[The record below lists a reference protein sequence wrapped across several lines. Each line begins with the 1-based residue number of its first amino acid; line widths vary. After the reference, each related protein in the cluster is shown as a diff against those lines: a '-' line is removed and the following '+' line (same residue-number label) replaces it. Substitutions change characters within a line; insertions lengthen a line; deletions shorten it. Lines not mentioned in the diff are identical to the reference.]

1 MEGRY
6 NFTDS
11 SYDGLVEGNSLSS
24 GLGMLTDGHLAP
36 VNYANTDGVGW
47 IGWNAKDTPD
57 PYIMFEF
64 FSTRLFHSVTIHCNV
79 RGEANVKLFSNVT
92 VRFGED
98 GATFDKTLSFK
109 PKQISSGIGWENY
122 NVTIDLCKHVGK
134 FMELKFTYAGHW
146 ILISEITFNS
156 SKFKDLCCWKTVTEL
171 SSSSESAVPLHYW
184 DFILHLLG
192 LILFH
197 SVIPRW
203 TKCVGISVKY
213 LEWYMILTQSYFPF
227 IALLPWNLLCFNIS
241 TCILNFFSPKSCT
254 FQTIYI
260 TILYIL
266 GYIIVSCF
274 AQLF

>member
-11 SYDGLVEGNSLSS
+11 RYDGLVKGNSLSS

-64 FSTRLFHSVTIHCNV
+64 FNTRLFHSVTIHCNV
-79 RGEANVKLFSNVT
+79 RDEASVMLFSNVT
-92 VRFGED
+92 VQFGED

-156 SKFKDLCCWKTVTEL
+156 SKFKDLCC
-171 SSSSESAVPLHYW
+171 
-184 DFILHLLG
+184 
-192 LILFH
+192 
-197 SVIPRW
+197 
-203 TKCVGISVKY
+203 
-213 LEWYMILTQSYFPF
+213 
-227 IALLPWNLLCFNIS
+227 
-241 TCILNFFSPKSCT
+241 
-254 FQTIYI
+254 
-260 TILYIL
+260 
-266 GYIIVSCF
+266 
-274 AQLF
+274 